1 MPVVSVI
8 IPVYNGSIR
17 IREALDGLVEQS
29 YSTALYEVIVVDND
43 STDATRTVVS
53 EYERQTSGLIRLAVE
68 RKVRSA
74 YAARNKGICIANGE
88 ILAFTDAD
96 CVPQSSWIEKGLE
109 ALQESSA
116 AFAAGRIDMT
126 FKAERPNLWE
136 YFDAARKLNQR
147 AYVEKAGFGATAN
160 LFVRRRLFHK
170 YGMFR
175 TDLQSGGD
183 YEFGCRLTKAGE
195 KLVYAE
201 KAVVR
206 HPARRTFKTILS
218 KSRRVARGQKQLEKL
233 GLLQHNALSWHQLIP
248 VRGYPSLGDVSLNL
262 PQRLAVVLM
271 VNFIRYY
278 NFVWRL

>member
-8 IPVYNGSIR
+8 IPVYNGCIT

-29 YSTALYEVIVVDND
+29 YSRGFYEVIVVDND
-43 STDATRTVVS
+43 STDATRTVVC
-53 EYERQTSGLIRLAVE
+53 EYERRTSGLIRLAVE

-74 YAARNKGICIANGE
+74 YAARNKGICVANGE

-109 ALQESSA
+109 ALKELSA

-147 AYVEKAGFGATAN
+147 AYVEEAGFGATAN
-160 LFVRRRLFHK
+160 LFVRKGLFEK
-170 YGMFR
+170 YGYFR
-175 TDLQSGGD
+175 DDLVSGGD
-183 YEFGCRLTKAGE
+183 YEFGRRLTKAGE

-201 KAVVR
+201 HAVVC
-206 HPARRTFKTILS
+206 HSARVSFRAIMKKS
-218 KSRRVARGQKQLEKL
+218 KRVAKGQKQLQKLRLLKHGALSMRTLVPTRYGPQLEGVALSVSQRL
-233 GLLQHNALSWHQLIP
+233 GLVLIT
-248 VRGYPSLGDVSLNL
+248 
-262 PQRLAVVLM
+262 
-271 VNFIRYY
+271 NFFKYY
-278 NFVWRL
+278 NVVRRL